1 MMCNCHL
8 ANTEDHVLF
17 LVGIFFGVAGFLQ
30 VAGGVFKAKEGLR
43 QAYGSAEKVDTKM
56 RIQKE
61 RILIAVTLV
70 LQIGFGLCGIPEN
83 LIGGLLKTGVKGL
96 TAVSNNAGVDNF
108 GLGLL
113 LKTKQIKRMVSS
125 YVGEN
130 AEFERQYLSGELEV
144 ELTPQGTLAERVR
157 AGGAGIPAF
166 FTSTGYGTLVQEGGA
181 PIKYNKDGSIA
192 IASQPREVRCHSVV
206 LKPSGLES
214 EFLADSQDKEQC
226 NLF

>member
-1 MMCNCHL
+1 
-8 ANTEDHVLF
+8 
-17 LVGIFFGVAGFLQ
+17 
-30 VAGGVFKAKEGLR
+30 
-43 QAYGSAEKVDTKM
+43 
-56 RIQKE
+56 
-61 RILIAVTLV
+61 
-70 LQIGFGLCGIPEN
+70 FGLCGIPEN